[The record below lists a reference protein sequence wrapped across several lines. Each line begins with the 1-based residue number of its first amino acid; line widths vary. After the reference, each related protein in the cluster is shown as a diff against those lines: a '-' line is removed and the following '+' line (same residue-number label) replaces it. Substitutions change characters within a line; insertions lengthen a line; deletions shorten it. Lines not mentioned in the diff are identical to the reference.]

1 MCLEGIASLKT
12 ISVKAGEMSLT
23 HGFSG
28 KGYTVQLKDLSKA
41 NKVIRLPL
49 KMMLVAVLWIE
60 GLLLLLLLGCFS
72 RVRLCATP

>member
-41 NKVIRLPL
+41 NKVIRLPS

>member
-28 KGYTVQLKDLSKA
+28 KGYRVKLKDLSKA
-41 NKVIRLPL
+41 NRVIRLPL
-49 KMMLVAVLWIE
+49 KMMLVAVLRSE
-60 GLLLLLLLGCFS
+60 GLLLLLLSHFS
-72 RVRLCATP
+72 CVQLCVTA